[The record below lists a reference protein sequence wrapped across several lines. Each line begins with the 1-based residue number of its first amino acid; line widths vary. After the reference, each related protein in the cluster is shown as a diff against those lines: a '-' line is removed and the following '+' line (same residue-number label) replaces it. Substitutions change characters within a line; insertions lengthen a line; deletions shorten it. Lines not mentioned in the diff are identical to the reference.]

1 MVAYS
6 FDKRF
11 VPQIE
16 NGFKRQTIR
25 AHRRRHARPG
35 EALQLYTGMRTKHCR
50 KIRDDVICSRIDEV
64 RFDLRCLEGAA
75 PPKTSRALVE
85 LVAQRM
91 PSLSVNGIPIEEE
104 WQRETFAEQDGFGR
118 WVLSP
123 GDWIVQPFAMMTL
136 FWMHSHAPRLFEGVM
151 VSWELPK

>member
-11 VPQIE
+11 VPQIA

-35 EALQLYTGMRTKHCR
+35 EALQLYTGMRTKQCK
-50 KIRDDVICSRIDEV
+50 KIRDDVLCSRIDEV

-75 PPKTSRALVE
+75 VPKNSRALIS
-85 LVAQRM
+85 LVAHRW
-91 PSLSVNGIPIEEE
+91 PELSINGIPIVDEDR
-104 WQRETFAEQDGFGR
+104 QVDFAVRDGFFG
-118 WVLSP
+118 WSIGKEGL
-123 GDWIVQPFAMMTL
+123 IVPPFAMMA
-136 FWMHSHAPRLFEGVM
+136 FYWMATHGPRLFEGVM
-151 VSWELPK
+151 ISWELPQ